1 MQRMLSLVVYPLI
14 AMAVLGLALVGC
26 AGTTTSGRT
35 SVTPADALAKVQAG
49 AAYLDGVL
57 AKVQTAV
64 ATAKAQLPAK
74 AAAIEAKIGP
84 ALATLQMLVGSYDT
98 AVAAQDA
105 GTADNMWSVVRT
117 AVTTALEV
125 GAEVLGPSLLSGLLG
140 A

>member
-1 MQRMLSLVVYPLI
+1 MLWPRY
-14 AMAVLGLALVGC
+14 
-26 AGTTTSGRT
+26 
-35 SVTPADALAKVQAG
+35 KAG

-74 AAAIEAKIGP
+74 AAAIEAKIEP
-84 ALATLQMLVGSYDT
+84 ALATLQKLVGSYDT